1 MSLAVLATRSGAGK
15 ESSAAASSARGRPDR
30 GHVGK
35 RLSVAVAARSLFLA
49 LLVSHRSLQLA
60 MSNQYGQGSKYTQW
74 DFVKGHLTAR
84 VPVPEANLEGRVAL
98 ITGATSGLVPLFY
111 SDSCGEHS
119 SRVAELQG
127 RRMPS

>member
-1 MSLAVLATRSGAGK
+1 
-15 ESSAAASSARGRPDR
+15 
-30 GHVGK
+30 
-35 RLSVAVAARSLFLA
+35 
-49 LLVSHRSLQLA
+49 